1 MSKPIYILCL
11 HNVRT
16 GGPEAIHQL
25 SDALIE
31 QGFDARMVYYDW
43 AQIAALE
50 AAEPNAEGYRFS
62 GGPAL
67 PFAHASTWKQ
77 TCRTNEIEEYARY
90 KVNAVEEIPNSP
102 DAIVVLPETLCHL
115 APKFDKATVLIWW
128 LSVDNGFG
136 ALSRVN
142 LNHLRARNVDH
153 AAQSRYAARFIEA
166 LGLPFAGMLSD
177 YTVDL
182 CEYAKPMLV
191 RDRPKLV
198 AINTNHKVIADW
210 PGIVCEIAKRDMEI
224 ECVPARGS
232 RREIAELFAKARVY
246 VDLGCQPGRDR
257 MPREAASMNCKPLV
271 LDAGAGASDF
281 VDWCTDGYGVAD
293 RIVREVAKQDE
304 WNWAAGYSGERDTFR
319 EEVSDVFHDL

>member
-1 MSKPIYILCL
+1 MKPIYILCL

-43 AQIAALE
+43 GHVSALE
-50 AAEPNAEGYRFS
+50 RAEPQPGYRFCS
-62 GGPAL
+62 EP
-67 PFAHASTWKQ
+67 PYMRCQF
-77 TCRTNEIEEYARY
+77 EEYARY
-90 KVNAVEEIPNSP
+90 KTNIVSEIPNREGV
-102 DAIVVLPETLCHL
+102 IVVLPETLCHL

-177 YTVDL
+177 YTIDL

-191 RDRPKLV
+191 RERPKLV
-198 AINTNHKVIADW
+198 AFNTNHKVIADW
-210 PGIVCEIAKRDMEI
+210 PGIILEIAKRDIEI
-224 ECVPARGS
+224 ECVPVRGD
-232 RREIAELFAKARVY
+232 RRQVADLFAKARVY
-246 VDLGCQPGRDR
+246 VDLGCQPGKDR

-271 LDAGAGASDF
+271 LDVGAGARDF
-281 VDWCTDGYGVAD
+281 VDWCTDGYGLAE

-304 WNWAAGYSGERDTFR
+304 WNWAAGYSGEFDTFR
-319 EEVSDVFHDL
+319 EEVSDVFSDL